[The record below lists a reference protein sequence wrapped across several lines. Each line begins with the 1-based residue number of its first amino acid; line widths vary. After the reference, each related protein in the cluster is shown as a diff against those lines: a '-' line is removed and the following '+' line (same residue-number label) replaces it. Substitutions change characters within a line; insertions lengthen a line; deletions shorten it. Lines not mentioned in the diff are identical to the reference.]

1 MQARRDAEAEALG
14 HGATAEEVEEAG
26 EEAAN
31 VAASHASNEVKRS
44 ATKGM
49 SVKAGAKGSK
59 IKGDM
64 EVIPEFRRAEI
75 LVATPASLHSMMRDG
90 WVMPGR
96 LRHVVVDE
104 ADEMLSRG
112 FEAEVAA
119 VIEAAYQGDGVNRFG
134 ARVQFC
140 FAAATMREEGPIIDS
155 FERGPDALRWVST
168 KQFGDVHPQLQQR
181 IKEVRGEEHRV

>member
-1 MQARRDAEAEALG
+1 MCDPPILILSALCKLLP
-14 HGATAEEVEEAG
+14 APLYTE
-26 EEAAN
+26 
-31 VAASHASNEVKRS
+31 
-44 ATKGM
+44 
-49 SVKAGAKGSK
+49 GSK

-75 LVATPASLHSMMRDG
+75 LVATPARLLSLMRDG

-119 VIEAAYQGDGVNRFG
+119 VIQLAYQSGGVNRFG

-155 FERGPDALRWVST
+155 FERGPDALRWVSS
-168 KQFGDVHPQLQQR
+168 
-181 IKEVRGEEHRV
+181 